1 MILKRHL
8 IVPTVLFAGVI
19 SFSSCQ
25 KEILTEKNLTVEIPQ
40 AAVTNLVNDLP
51 GRTLAA
57 NCFNCHGTNGFAGEL
72 KIASMGSSEIL
83 SKMNSYLTKDVRADI
98 MYVHAQA
105 YTTDEMKLIADF
117 FSKQQ

>member
-1 MILKRHL
+1 MSLKNL
-8 IVPTVLFAGVI
+8 SIAAVVI
-19 SFSSCQ
+19 GAFTLSSCQ
-25 KEILTEKNLTVEIPQ
+25 KEVLQEKNLTVELPQ
-40 AAVTNLVNDLP
+40 AAVTSMVNDLP

-72 KIASMGSSEIL
+72 KIATMSSTEIM

-105 YTTDEMKLIADF
+105 YTTEQMTLIADF
-117 FSKQQ
+117 FSKQK